1 MVAALSTSAAAVA
14 SAATAT
20 TQGRI
25 TATDDHDE
33 DYDYWSTLPDD
44 ILLTIM
50 AALDVLNLRPCSA
63 VCKSWSRV
71 YKALR
76 LPSLEQAPCLLYAG
90 EQYGPNNLA
99 LYCPI
104 SDATFR
110 VPFPGP
116 PHYKRGFTFSCP
128 RGWVFTTDAVGNPYL
143 LNPITGVQATL
154 PPVNTIYERD
164 NYYDEHGRHKHV
176 WDTDPEEEEGS
187 LPCFSWAR
195 HSVFFRVAM
204 SVAAD
209 VTQCTV
215 LIVHMPFGRL
225 SFTRPGD
232 NEWTLLSERTFS
244 VCDILYNESDGLFYI
259 LYGRGS
265 ICTLDLSGPSPTTK
279 TIMRRVLDEPKC
291 REMYLALGV
300 SGELLQ
306 VWRNWEHVDSP
317 RKYRDVY
324 KEIMNGACKDRIDFL
339 GRDDNNK
346 NKLSDLETNE
356 EEDELH
362 EAIRTDEETD
372 FSQWLREGIDL
383 PHRLTDEVTTNEIL
397 VFKVDKERKKLVEL
411 KDIGDHAL
419 FIGRNSAVCLP
430 IKDYQV
436 FEPNCIYLTD
446 DCINFG
452 PILRKD
458 LGIWNIKKRSM
469 QKLGDVW
476 PNLHPWLHLP
486 APIWIMPRF

>member
-1 MVAALSTSAAAVA
+1 
-14 SAATAT
+14 
-20 TQGRI
+20 
-25 TATDDHDE
+25 
-33 DYDYWSTLPDD
+33 
-44 ILLTIM
+44 
-50 AALDVLNLRPCSA
+50 
-63 VCKSWSRV
+63 
-71 YKALR
+71 
-76 LPSLEQAPCLLYAG
+76 
-90 EQYGPNNLA
+90 
-99 LYCPI
+99 
-104 SDATFR
+104 
-110 VPFPGP
+110 
-116 PHYKRGFTFSCP
+116 
-128 RGWVFTTDAVGNPYL
+128 
-143 LNPITGVQATL
+143 
-154 PPVNTIYERD
+154 
-164 NYYDEHGRHKHV
+164 
-176 WDTDPEEEEGS
+176 
-187 LPCFSWAR
+187 
-195 HSVFFRVAM
+195 
-204 SVAAD
+204 
-209 VTQCTV
+209 
-215 LIVHMPFGRL
+215 MPFGRL